1 MKPVAKLKELQCQE
15 KLVAIN
21 ERIEEAM
28 NYRKELK
35 DLEVEEAK
43 RVEKVRTDNAEKQRR
58 KLLADQ
64 KKEML

>member
-1 MKPVAKLKELQCQE
+1 
-15 KLVAIN
+15 
-21 ERIEEAM
+21 M

-35 DLEVEEAK
+35 DLELEEAK
-43 RVEKVRTDNAEKQRR
+43 RFEKVRTDNADKQRR